1 MKRSRSSDNK
11 IEFYHLLFQRSQVR
25 SISVRSD
32 DIKSGSIVL
41 YSDLYS
47 RTLCPL
53 CSRKV
58 KSFPCNR
65 KRYDTPVR
73 SRAKTIALQE
83 TYSEMRCY
91 AIEHL
96 LLCDR
101 ASAVMRSSI
110 CCYAI
115 EHLLLC
121 DRASAVMR
129 SRAGTLALQETYYYS
144 DACGNNIYCGKERNI
159 PKKRC
164 VNKRVTH
171 PKTNIENVLSLPSGT
186 YC

>member
-11 IEFYHLLFQRSQVR
+11 IEFYHLLFRRSQVR
-25 SISVRSD
+25 SI
-32 DIKSGSIVL
+32 
-41 YSDLYS
+41 
-47 RTLCPL
+47 
-53 CSRKV
+53 
-58 KSFPCNR
+58 
-65 KRYDTPVR
+65 PVR
-73 SRAKTIALQE
+73 ADDAPMRSLMRCYDRSSGTLALQE
-83 TYSEMRCY
+83 TYSEMR
-91 AIEHL
+91 
-96 LLCDR
+96 
-101 ASAVMRSSI
+101 
-110 CCYAI
+110 CYAI